1 MIIEIIKKSIPDNP
15 AIAFSGGLD
24 SSLLAFLSKNPT
36 LYTLNIIDS
45 QDLKWARYI
54 AKKYNFELIEIK
66 IDKNELID
74 IYKEYRKLY
83 NPVKSQVYAPTE
95 LLIKYI
101 DRKEIVFGSGSEEVF
116 AGYDRYYKASNY
128 LEMLRKEFYEGYD
141 IKVIS
146 NIAQKYGKKA
156 IFPFYNSE
164 LFEYV
169 MQNYSKELLKDPI
182 RKKGVLR
189 DAARGILPSE
199 ILDRPKKAL
208 QYGSGASKI
217 LKNF

>member
-1 MIIEIIKKSIPDNP
+1 MIIEIIKKSIPDSP

-74 IYKEYRKLY
+74 VYKEYRKLY

-128 LEMLRKEFYEGYD
+128 LEMLR
-141 IKVIS
+141 IW
-146 NIAQKYGKKA
+146 
-156 IFPFYNSE
+156 
-164 LFEYV
+164 
-169 MQNYSKELLKDPI
+169 
-182 RKKGVLR
+182 
-189 DAARGILPSE
+189 
-199 ILDRPKKAL
+199 
-208 QYGSGASKI
+208 
-217 LKNF
+217 